1 MNPQV
6 IRDSNGKNAGVFI
19 TMEDWNL
26 IESTYPDINSLSK
39 ELPLWQKDIIDTRL
53 DAIAKD
59 PQRLKPIEN
68 LFEILN
74 KGNYSVLNL
83 ALTR

>member
-1 MNPQV
+1 MNPQ
-6 IRDSNGKNAGVFI
+6 IIQDSNGKNAGVFI
-19 TMEDWNL
+19 TIEDWNL

-68 LFEILN
+68 LFESMHKEL
-74 KGNYSVLNL
+74 
-83 ALTR
+83 

>member
-6 IRDSNGKNAGVFI
+6 ILDSNGKNTGVFI
-19 TMEDWNL
+19 PIEDWNL
-26 IESTYPDINSLSK
+26 IESTYPDINNLSK
-39 ELPLWQKDIIDTRL
+39 ELPQWQKDIIDTRL

-68 LFEILN
+68 LFEILH
-74 KGNYSVLNL
+74 KD
-83 ALTR
+83 

>member
-26 IESTYPDINSLSK
+26 IESTYPDINNLSK
-39 ELPLWQKDIIDTRL
+39 ELPQWQKDIIDTRL

-68 LFEILN
+68 LFE
-74 KGNYSVLNL
+74 
-83 ALTR
+83 ALDKDL